1 MIVGHEALSWE
12 NSEVGSP
19 GFWIYNFSFK
29 KEVAMRRREF
39 IALPGFIL
47 SPSLFPLDIL
57 EELSRSSSG
66 KTILKAKI
74 YEVKLKHAW
83 GLSRGTWTTR
93 RNVLIKIER
102 DGVSGFGE
110 AAPIARYNESAES
123 ALAFVE
129 KAKPVLEKNLW
140 EYYERWYEIDSLA
153 PGEHAGKCA
162 LDMAILDWVC
172 KKLNVP
178 LYRFLGLN
186 KDKTPVTTFSIGIDE
201 IKVMQE
207 KVKEAGDFPVY
218 KIKVGTKDDR
228 KIIEGI
234 REVTDKPLRVDANE
248 GWKSKEEALENINW
262 MAEKGVEFV
271 EQPLPATM
279 LEEQAWL
286 KERSK
291 IPIFADESL
300 MTASDIP
307 KIASAFHGINIKLMK
322 CGGIQEAL
330 RMVSM
335 ARTFGLKVMLGCMI
349 ETSAGITAG
358 ASISPLFD
366 YVDLDGNLLITN
378 DPFRGVK
385 TVKGKLIL
393 PEKPGLGL
401 EILQNIWD

>member
-1 MIVGHEALSWE
+1 M
-12 NSEVGSP
+12 
-19 GFWIYNFSFK
+19 K
-29 KEVAMRRREF
+29 RREF
-39 IALPGFIL
+39 IGFSGLIL
-47 SPSLFPLDIL
+47 SSPLFLTKVF
-57 EELSRSSSG
+57 EEISKSSSG
-66 KTILKAKI
+66 KTIVKAKI
-74 YEVKLKHAW
+74 YELKLKHAW
-83 GLSRGTWTTR
+83 GLSRGTWTVR
-93 RNVLIKIER
+93 RNVLVKIER
-102 DGVSGFGE
+102 DGICGFGE

-123 ALAFVE
+123 ALAFIE
-129 KAKPVLEKNLW
+129 KAKPILEKDFW
-140 EYYERWYEIDSLA
+140 EYHDLWYEIDFLSG
-153 PGEHAGKCA
+153 GEHAGKCA

-186 KDKTPVTTFSIGIDE
+186 KEKTPITTFSIGIDE
-201 IKVMQE
+201 VKVMQE
-207 KVKEAGDFPVY
+207 KVKEAKDFPVY

-262 MAEKGVEFV
+262 MAEKGVEFI

-307 KIASAFHGINIKLMK
+307 KIAHAFHGINIKLMK

-349 ETSAGITAG
+349 ETSVGITAG

-366 YVDLDGNLLITN
+366 YVDLDGNFLITN
-378 DPFRGVK
+378 DPFKGVE

-393 PEKPGLGL
+393 PEKPGLGI
-401 EILQNIWD
+401 EVIENIWD